1 MKNKELQDLLKKYP
15 DDMPVIYYP
24 VSSNRILDCFGC
36 AIVSKSHNDWA
47 TVLSLKFKDGNN
59 CE

>member
-47 TVLSLKFKDGNN
+47 KSANKKD
-59 CE
+59 CR